1 MSRKTTTYARKLL
14 ARIRT
19 VCDLEIEHARTKSSV
34 DGIMARCKPFRGNPI
49 FNADAILIPIHM
61 ALKGMLDRTLT
72 TDGKHAFDTLACCVG
87 EAKVRYF
94 DIGGGA
100 KEQAMP
106 LLNKADEALARTHDR
121 WKRTGEWGL
130 DGLAIQELKDA
141 VSLFEEVLM
150 ASSPNQMVAAEKTY
164 RRWVELNRKGKL
176 KQAA

>member
-1 MSRKTTTYARKLL
+1 MSRKTTVRARKLL

-19 VCDLEIEHARTKSSV
+19 VGDLEIERARRMSSV

-49 FNADAILIPIHM
+49 YKVEPILIPIHM
-61 ALKGMLDRTLT
+61 ALQGMLDRSLT

-106 LLNKADEALARTHDR
+106 ILDKADEALARTHNR
-121 WKRTGEWGL
+121 WERTGEWGL
-130 DGLAIQELKDA
+130 DGPAIQELKDA

-150 ASSPNQMVAAEKTY
+150 ASSPNQMIEAERTY
-164 RRWVELNRKGKL
+164 RRFIELNRKGKL
-176 KQAA
+176 KKAA

>member
-19 VCDLEIEHARTKSSV
+19 VGDLEIEHARMMSSV
-34 DGIMARCKPFRGNPI
+34 DGVVARSLPFRGNPI
-49 FNADAILIPIHM
+49 FKSDPILIPIHM

-72 TDGKHAFDTLACCVG
+72 TDGKHALDVLACCVG

-106 LLNKADEALARTHDR
+106 ILDKADEALARTHDR
-121 WKRTGEWGL
+121 WTRTREWGL
-130 DGLAIQELKDA
+130 DGLAIQERDRA
-141 VSLFEEVLM
+141 
-150 ASSPNQMVAAEKTY
+150 
-164 RRWVELNRKGKL
+164 
-176 KQAA
+176 